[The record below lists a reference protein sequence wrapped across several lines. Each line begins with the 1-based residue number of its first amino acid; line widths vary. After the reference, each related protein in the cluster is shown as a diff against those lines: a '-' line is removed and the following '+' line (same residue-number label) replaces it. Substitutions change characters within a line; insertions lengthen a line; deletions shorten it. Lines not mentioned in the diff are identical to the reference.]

1 MLCAM
6 ELTVGPFDPAL
17 HIKSRD
23 HYEAIRREAQLAAL
37 GPDAPPRRLNELAE
51 RLRGQFPR
59 SPADEVAEQAFKA
72 GEPTFTVRYTIPD
85 ELVPAALDA
94 CDQVEALMEEL
105 DRSARAGEH
114 GLLEAPE
121 DVKRYRA
128 EYLAQTRDQ
137 LRGAA
142 AGRGAAGRGRPEG
155 RSWTVAALVLAGLGL
170 AMFPLGGLVGIVCG
184 AIGRSK
190 GDRDLGL
197 VAIVASVISFA
208 ASFLVAAW
216 VLG

>member
-1 MLCAM
+1 MLCGM
-6 ELTVGPFDPAL
+6 ELEVGPFDPAV
-17 HIKSRD
+17 HIRSRD
-23 HYEAIRREAQLAAL
+23 HYEAILREAQLAAMR
-37 GPDAPPRRLNELAE
+37 PEAPPRRLGELVE
-51 RLRGQFPR
+51 RLRAQFPR
-59 SPADEVAEQAFKA
+59 SPADEVAEQAYMA
-72 GEPTFTVRYTIPD
+72 GEPAFTVRYTVPD

-94 CDQVEALMEEL
+94 CDEVEALMEEL

-121 DVKRYRA
+121 DVKRYRS
-128 EYLAQTRDQ
+128 EYLAQTRAQ

-142 AGRGAAGRGRPEG
+142 GGGPPPGRPW
-155 RSWTVAALVLAGLGL
+155 SVAGLVLAGLGL

-184 AIGRSK
+184 AIARDK

-197 VAIVASVISFA
+197 VTIVVSVVSFVASFV
-208 ASFLVAAW
+208 VAAL